1 MSLLASFFVIAVLV
15 ILGAFFSFAEIS
27 LAASRKIRLELLAK
41 EGDAKA
47 ARVLALQ
54 AQPGDFFTVVQIGL
68 NAVAILAGI
77 AGEPILSVHIAELI
91 GHFYQGPWLQQ
102 ISFSLSFLLVTGT
115 FILLSDLMPKRL
127 AMVAPER
134 VATLVV
140 RPMLFCIVLFRPLI
154 WVFNGLSK
162 FLFALF
168 HLPQARQDVI
178 TSNEIYAVMDA
189 GAQAGVLLRQEHDLI
204 ENVFELESRYVPS
217 AMTPR
222 ESIIYFLLNESEEQI
237 RQKII
242 DHPHSKFLICERSI
256 DTVLGYV
263 DIKDVLRALLQGDRF
278 SLKDKALMHT
288 PLIIPDTLNLWEVL
302 ERMKAAQE
310 NFAVAVNEYA
320 LVVGVITLEDVTGTL
335 MGNLLSSAAD
345 EPQVVKRDENSW
357 LMDGLT
363 PLTDVMHALSV
374 EEFPN
379 SSNYETLGGFIMYML
394 RKIPKKTE
402 FVVFGS
408 YKFEVVDIEG
418 ARINQLLVT
427 RVNPEKS
434 AERGEAPPLVQ

>member
-1 MSLLASFFVIAVLV
+1 MSLFASLFLIAVLV
-15 ILGAFFSFAEIS
+15 VCGAFLSFAEIS
-27 LAASRKIRLELLAK
+27 LAASRKIRLEMMAK
-41 EGDAKA
+41 EGDASA

-77 AGEPILSVHIAELI
+77 VGEPVLSVHIADVI
-91 GHFYQGPWLQQ
+91 GGFYQGPWLQQ
-102 ISFSLSFLLVTGT
+102 ISFSLSFILVTGI
-115 FILLSDLMPKRL
+115 FILFSDLMPKRL
-127 AMVAPER
+127 AMAAPER

-140 RPMLFCIVLFRPLI
+140 DPMVFCTALFRPLI

-162 FLFALF
+162 LFFTVF
-168 HLPQARQDVI
+168 HLPQVRQEVI
-178 TSNEIYAVMDA
+178 TSNEIFAVMDA
-189 GAQAGVLLRQEHDLI
+189 GAQAGVLLRQEHDMI
-204 ENVFELESRYVPS
+204 ENVFELETRYVPS
-217 AMTPR
+217 VMTAR
-222 ESIIYFLLNESEEQI
+222 ESIVFFLLSDTEEQI

-242 DHPHSKFLICERSI
+242 EYPHSKFLICERNI

-263 DIKDVLRALLQGDRF
+263 DTKDVLRSLLQGERF
-278 SLKDKALMHT
+278 SLKDKALMHQ
-288 PLIIPDTLNLWEVL
+288 PLTIPDTLNLWEVL
-302 ERMKAAQE
+302 ERMKAARE

-320 LVVGVITLEDVTGTL
+320 LVVGIVTLEDVTGTL
-335 MGNLLSSAAD
+335 MGNLGAAT
-345 EPQVVKRDENSW
+345 EEQQIVKRDENSW

-363 PLTDVMHALSV
+363 PVADVMHALSI

-379 SSNYETLGGFIMYML
+379 VSNYETLGGFIMYTL

-402 FVVFGS
+402 FVVFDA

-427 RVNPEKS
+427 RVNDKLDTAGP
-434 AERGEAPPLVQ
+434 R

>member
-1 MSLLASFFVIAVLV
+1 MSLFASFFLIAVLV
-15 ILGAFFSFAEIS
+15 VLGAFLSFAEIS
-27 LAASRKIRLELLAK
+27 LAASRKIRLEVLAK
-41 EGDAKA
+41 EGDVKA

-77 AGEPILSVHIAELI
+77 VGEPVLSVHIADAI
-91 GHFYQGPWLQQ
+91 APFYQGPWLQQ
-102 ISFSLSFLLVTGT
+102 ISFSLSFVIVTGI
-115 FILLSDLMPKRL
+115 FILFSDLMPKRM

-134 VATLVV
+134 IATLVV
-140 RPMLFCIVLFRPLI
+140 DPMLLFIVVFRPLI

-162 FLFALF
+162 LLFTLF
-168 HLPQARQDVI
+168 RLPQARQDVI

-222 ESIIYFLLNESEEQI
+222 ESIVYFLLSDSEEEL

-242 DHPHSKFLICERSI
+242 DHPHSKFLICESSI

-263 DIKDVLRALLQGDRF
+263 DTKDVLRSLLQGERF
-278 SLKDKALMHT
+278 SLKDKALMQA
-288 PLIIPDTLNLWEVL
+288 PLMIPDTLNLWEVL
-302 ERMKAAQE
+302 ERMKAARE

-320 LVVGVITLEDVTGTL
+320 LVVGVITIEDVTGTL
-335 MGNLLSSAAD
+335 MGNLLNQPAE
-345 EPQVVKRDENSW
+345 EPQIVKRDENSW

-363 PLTDVMHALSV
+363 PMADVLNALSV
-374 EEFPN
+374 EEFPGTN
-379 SSNYETLGGFIMYML
+379 NYETLGGFIMYTL

-402 FVVFGS
+402 FVVFGN

-427 RVNPEKS
+427 RVPVEK
-434 AERGEAPPLVQ
+434 GEELTGAPT

>member
-1 MSLLASFFVIAVLV
+1 MSFLESFFLIAMLV
-15 ILGAFFSFAEIS
+15 VAGAFLSFAEIS
-27 LAASRKIRLELLAK
+27 LAASRKIRLEVMAK
-41 EGDAKA
+41 EGDADA

-77 AGEPILSVHIAELI
+77 AGEPALSPYIADLVAR
-91 GHFYQGPWLQQ
+91 FYRGAWLGQ
-102 ISFSLSFLLVTGT
+102 ISFSLSFLMVTGI
-115 FILLSDLMPKRL
+115 FILFSDLMPKRL

-140 RPMLFCIVLFRPLI
+140 RPMLFCIALFRPLI
-154 WVFNGLSK
+154 WVFNGLCK
-162 FLFALF
+162 FLFNVF
-168 HLPQARQDVI
+168 HLPQARQEVI
-178 TSNEIYAVMDA
+178 TSNEIFAVMDA

-222 ESIIYFLLNESEEQI
+222 ESIVYFLLADSEEQI

-242 DHPHSKFLICERSI
+242 DHPHSRFLVCDRSV
-256 DTVLGYV
+256 DNVLGYI
-263 DIKDVLRALLQGDRF
+263 DTKDVLKSLLQGERF
-278 SLKDKALMHT
+278 SLRDKTLLHPT
-288 PLIIPDTLNLWEVL
+288 LVIPDTLNLWEVL
-302 ERMKAAQE
+302 ERMKAAKE

-320 LVVGVITLEDVTGTL
+320 LVVGVITIEDVTGTL
-335 MGNLLSSAAD
+335 MGNLLNLPA
-345 EPQVVKRDENSW
+345 EEQQIVQRDDNSW

-363 PLTDVMHALSV
+363 PLADVAHALAV
-374 EEFPN
+374 DEFPN

-402 FVVFGS
+402 FVVFAN

-418 ARINQLLVT
+418 HRINQLLVT
-427 RVNPEKS
+427 RVR
-434 AERGEAPPLVQ
+434 ERGEDAQAAAAG